1 MLNSSRVNKL
11 TPLLA
16 MRGITKAFP
25 GLKALNG
32 VDLTLCAGEIHALM
46 GENGAGKSTLIK
58 TLTGVYA
65 ADSGS
70 IELCGR
76 PINPRST
83 REAEAA
89 GISTVY
95 QEINLIP
102 TLSIADNILLGRQPT
117 RFGLLNKRAI
127 AQRAEKALQRLGLKL
142 DIHRPLTSISIAEQ
156 QLVAIARAL
165 DIEAKV
171 LILDEPTSSLDER
184 EAKFLFDVMRRLRG
198 EGMALLFVTHFLDQ
212 VYAVSDRITILRNG
226 NLVGEYTVGDLPRLK
241 LISAMLGREFEGMK
255 RVENQTIAESHVPK
269 KAVFLTA
276 RGLGKRTVMN
286 PIDFEIG
293 EGEVLGLAGLLGSGR
308 TETAKMLFG
317 VAPADSGE
325 TQIGDQ
331 STAIRSPRQAVRK
344 GLAYCTED
352 RKIEGI
358 IPNLSVRENMIL
370 AMQAS
375 RGPLRLLARK
385 EQANIADQYIRALK
399 IKTPTPETPINNLS
413 GGNQQKVLLARWLCM
428 EPKLFILDEPTRGI
442 DVGAKAEIEKLVNSL
457 RDRGMA
463 VLFISSELEE
473 VLRVSQRI
481 VVLRDRK
488 KIGELPAGSNEHA
501 IMDLIARAE

>member
-1 MLNSSRVNKL
+1 VN
-11 TPLLA
+11 TPLLT
-16 MRGITKAFP
+16 MRAISKAFP

-32 VDLTLCAGEIHALM
+32 VNLTLRAGEIHALM

-65 ADSGS
+65 ADSGD
-70 IELCGR
+70 IELAGAH
-76 PINPRST
+76 IHPRST

-89 GISTVY
+89 GISAVF

-102 TLSIADNILLGRQPT
+102 TLSIADNICLGRQPT
-117 RFGLLNKRAI
+117 RFGLLRKSAMI
-127 AQRAEKALQRLGLKL
+127 VRAENALARLGLKL
-142 DIHRPLTSISIAEQ
+142 DVRAPLNSLSIAQQ

-165 DIEAKV
+165 DIDARI

-184 EAKFLFDVMRRLRG
+184 ETKFLFDIMRRLRG
-198 EGMALLFVTHFLDQ
+198 EGMGILFVTHFLDQ
-212 VYAVSDRITILRNG
+212 VYAVSDRITVLRNG
-226 NLVGEYTVGDLPRLK
+226 NLVGEYLAAELPRLK
-241 LISAMLGREFEGMK
+241 LIGAMLGREFDEIK
-255 RVENQTIAESHVPK
+255 RVEADAAAHKDEPRKPAFVS
-269 KAVFLTA
+269 A
-276 RGLGKRTVMN
+276 RGLGRRTVMN
-286 PIDFEIG
+286 PIDLEIAAG
-293 EGEVLGLAGLLGSGR
+293 ETLGLAGLLGSGR

-317 VAPADSGE
+317 VLPADSGATE
-325 TQIGDQ
+325 IANHPT
-331 STAIRSPRQAVRK
+331 TIRSPRQAVRH
-344 GLAYCTED
+344 GFAFCTED
-352 RKIEGI
+352 RKLEGI
-358 IPNLSVRENMIL
+358 VPNLSVRENMIL

-375 RGPLRLLARK
+375 RGALRLLSRR
-385 EQANIADQYIRALK
+385 EQQTIADKYISALN
-399 IKTPTPETPINNLS
+399 IKTPTAETPISNLS
-413 GGNQQKVLLARWLCM
+413 GGNQQKALLARWLCM

-488 KIGELPAGSNEHA
+488 KIGELAAGATEHQ
-501 IMDLIARAE
+501 IMEMIARSE